1 VIRPDA
7 LGVAIEPERDG
18 GASQRAFPS
27 RSDRIRSVSEFD
39 DERLQGAF
47 RAYLRSV
54 DSLAS
59 AAGDTDEKAVLEAA
73 DAKRLAELVLR
84 SRLTEAGWAL
94 SRRGA
99 DVPSAPAQSNGET
112 VDS

>member
-1 VIRPDA
+1 M
-7 LGVAIEPERDG
+7 
-18 GASQRAFPS
+18 
-27 RSDRIRSVSEFD
+27 SEFD

-54 DSLAS
+54 DALAG
-59 AAGDTDEKAVLEAA
+59 AAVDTDEKAVLEAA

-84 SRLTEAGWAL
+84 SRLTEAGWAPT
-94 SRRGA
+94 RRGTT
-99 DVPSAPAQSNGET
+99 APTPITESNGET

>member
-1 VIRPDA
+1 M
-7 LGVAIEPERDG
+7 
-18 GASQRAFPS
+18 
-27 RSDRIRSVSEFD
+27 SEFD

-54 DSLAS
+54 DALAG
-59 AAGDTDEKAVLEAA
+59 AAVDTDEKAVLEAA

-84 SRLTEAGWAL
+84 SRLAEAGWVPT
-94 SRRGA
+94 RRAGTA
-99 DVPSAPAQSNGET
+99 GTAITETNGET

>member
-1 VIRPDA
+1 M
-7 LGVAIEPERDG
+7 
-18 GASQRAFPS
+18 
-27 RSDRIRSVSEFD
+27 SEFD

-84 SRLTEAGWAL
+84 SRLTEAGWTL
-94 SRRGA
+94 TRRGA
-99 DVPSAPAQSNGET
+99 DLPNTAANADGET

>member
-1 VIRPDA
+1 M
-7 LGVAIEPERDG
+7 
-18 GASQRAFPS
+18 
-27 RSDRIRSVSEFD
+27 SEFD

-54 DSLAS
+54 DALAG
-59 AAGDTDEKAVLEAA
+59 AAVDTDDKAVLEAA

-84 SRLTEAGWAL
+84 SRLAEAGWAPL
-94 SRRGA
+94 RGGA
-99 DVPSAPAQSNGET
+99 TAGHPITESNGET